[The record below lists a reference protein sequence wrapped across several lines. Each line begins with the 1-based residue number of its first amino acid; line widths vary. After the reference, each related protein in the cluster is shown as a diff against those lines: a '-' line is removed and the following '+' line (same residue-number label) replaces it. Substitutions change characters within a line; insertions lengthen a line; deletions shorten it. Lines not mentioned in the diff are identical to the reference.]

1 MQSNTE
7 RPAFV
12 PPEPPGRLRSIS
24 LAIAAHLALGA
35 ILYFGTNWR
44 LSSDLPSFEAEVWSS
59 VPQEAAP
66 PASSTAQPEP
76 SPQPQPRT
84 APEPCLLYT
93 SDAADE

>member
-44 LSSDLPSFEAEVWSS
+44 LSSDLPSFEAEVWS
-59 VPQEAAP
+59 
-66 PASSTAQPEP
+66 
-76 SPQPQPRT
+76 
-84 APEPCLLYT
+84 CLLYT
-93 SDAADE
+93 SPSPRD